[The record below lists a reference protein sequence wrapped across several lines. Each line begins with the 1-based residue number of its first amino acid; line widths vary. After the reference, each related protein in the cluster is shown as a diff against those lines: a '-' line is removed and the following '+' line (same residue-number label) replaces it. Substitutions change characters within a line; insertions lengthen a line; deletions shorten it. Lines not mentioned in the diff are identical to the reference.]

1 MSAGHPITLEPAQ
14 QRWRVYFNNH
24 VIADTDDALILREAG
39 LAPVVY
45 FPRED
50 VALEYMGR
58 TSHHSRCPYKG
69 EASYFTLTLG
79 GEILENVA
87 WSYEEP
93 LGAVDRIAHRIAF
106 YPDRVE
112 VYAVDDARVNPR
124 HAERERERA
133 QARAEALARDET
145 MARDE
150 MTAREEIDEIIQ
162 HTDAGDGTS
171 QREPW
176 RPGAP
181 DGGLR

>member
-1 MSAGHPITLEPAQ
+1 MPISGHPIMLEPAK

-24 VIADTDDALILREAG
+24 VIADTDDALILHEAE

-50 VALEYMGR
+50 VAMEYMGR
-58 TSHHSRCPYKG
+58 TAHHTRCPFKG
-69 EASYFTLTLG
+69 EASYYTLTLG

-93 LGAVDRIAHRIAF
+93 LGNVERIAGRVAF

-112 VYAVDDARVNPR
+112 IYEVDDAKVNPR
-124 HAERERERA
+124 HAERERASERN
-133 QARAEALARDET
+133 EA

-150 MTAREEIDEIIQ
+150 VDTVIQ

-171 QREPW
+171 QRERW
-176 RPGAP
+176 PGNVIEP
-181 DGGLR
+181 ESRDGGVR